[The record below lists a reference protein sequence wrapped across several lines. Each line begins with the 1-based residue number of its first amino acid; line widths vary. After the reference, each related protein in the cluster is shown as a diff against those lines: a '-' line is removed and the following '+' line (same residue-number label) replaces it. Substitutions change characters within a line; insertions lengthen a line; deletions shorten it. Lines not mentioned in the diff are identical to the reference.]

1 MKIKQFFTTKDDG
14 NIAYHVTTNTQEV
27 DDNRKALGQ
36 KYAFNSSTMRYMEQ
50 THGNNVH
57 IITKDSPLL
66 TKDCDALMTNVPN
79 TALMVMVAD
88 CIPILLHD
96 AKKGV
101 IAAVHAGRNSTFLK
115 ITPKTVK
122 MMIETFGC
130 NPEDIEA
137 TFGPSIQVCC
147 YEVSEELAHIVK
159 QSFGDE
165 FVHHERYIDLQ
176 GINTKLLKELNV
188 TNIRV
193 EPVCTKCSHANYF
206 SYRLDKACGR
216 FAGIITIEK

>member
-14 NIAYHVTTNTQEV
+14 NIAYHVTTHTQEV
-27 DDNRKALGQ
+27 DDNRKALGK

-96 AKKGV
+96 TKKGV

-115 ITPKTVK
+115 ITSKTVK

-159 QSFGDE
+159 QSFGKE